1 MFFKRKIIVI
11 LSSSLTLGISFF
23 VCFRFLS
30 FRFEAIVKTGVGAVT
45 DAEAGAFVQVLIGNL

>member
-1 MFFKRKIIVI
+1 MFFERKIIVI
-11 LSSSLTLGISFF
+11 LSSLTLGISFF